1 MAARAIFHGG
11 LGLADLS
18 LHEIPGEWR
27 KAIADGCD
35 WKVIKAVVWKEF
47 PQLLDLVCQS
57 GNTNQ
62 SISKQEDELQLI
74 NKVKQAITSWP
85 GASAP
90 KWQDVSATVL
100 RSRPKCGPCA
110 PSIFAFVVRFGG
122 SSKMLADTQAYAR
135 TCGKGGRELGQ
146 ETWAILSQE
155 MKSFPD
161 HLRWRHALLKYAYSG
176 VMPITAT
183 DAKRAMTNKEVVQK
197 ASCAM
202 KLLDQWAA
210 VTEPYANDETKQLV
224 FQRAHG
230 SLEVHLAAC
239 ALDKKNRTHDKM
251 EDAARQVLQDFA
263 NEIGVALATP
273 SQWGQ
278 TQKKPSP
285 KQPPS
290 TNTILREYN
299 DKGVLTNAPAVMAS
313 MGFAVGSQVQR
324 GSTVA
329 KIDRVQ
335 GDEVRLTV
343 EDSKVFVSA
352 ASFIANE
359 WKQYSE
365 PKPQLEVTWLQHSP
379 PSSLDF
385 QHCLVKGKVFE
396 AMAKQCAKLQGWD
409 TLQLFANPKAV
420 KVAQSWPPKKLH
432 LPCASTRIWLIEASK
447 TAADQLPIGTF
458 ENYMVVIGS
467 CSKTGAAPGDGFQ
480 NPFWLVPRTSEADD
494 ANMEVFPSIDVLK
507 TKVIKLDKEIVLPVL
522 RNSGKLAE
530 GDELCLHTEKKDKA
544 QQGEPLRAA
553 PSKRLRTG

>member
-1 MAARAIFHGG
+1 
-11 LGLADLS
+11 
-18 LHEIPGEWR
+18 
-27 KAIADGCD
+27 
-35 WKVIKAVVWKEF
+35 
-47 PQLLDLVCQS
+47 
-57 GNTNQ
+57 
-62 SISKQEDELQLI
+62 
-74 NKVKQAITSWP
+74 
-85 GASAP
+85 
-90 KWQDVSATVL
+90 
-100 RSRPKCGPCA
+100 
-110 PSIFAFVVRFGG
+110 
-122 SSKMLADTQAYAR
+122 
-135 TCGKGGRELGQ
+135 
-146 ETWAILSQE
+146 
-155 MKSFPD
+155 
-161 HLRWRHALLKYAYSG
+161 
-176 VMPITAT
+176 
-183 DAKRAMTNKEVVQK
+183 MTNKEVVQK

-290 TNTILREYN
+290 SNTILREYN

-365 PKPQLEVTWLQHSP
+365 PKPQLEVTWLQHSELGLP
-379 PSSLDF
+379 
-385 QHCLVKGKVFE
+385 
-396 AMAKQCAKLQGWD
+396 
-409 TLQLFANPKAV
+409 TLSGEGQSVRGYGKAV
-420 KVAQSWPPKKLH
+420 REVTRLGYSAALCKPEGCQSCAELASQEAPLAVRQYSH
-432 LPCASTRIWLIEASK
+432 L
-447 TAADQLPIGTF
+447 AD
-458 ENYMVVIGS
+458 
-467 CSKTGAAPGDGFQ
+467 
-480 NPFWLVPRTSEADD
+480 
-494 ANMEVFPSIDVLK
+494 
-507 TKVIKLDKEIVLPVL
+507 
-522 RNSGKLAE
+522 
-530 GDELCLHTEKKDKA
+530 
-544 QQGEPLRAA
+544 
-553 PSKRLRTG
+553 